1 MGLKKLKQ
9 KIQSKIKN
17 NTFFTSR
24 FGFES
29 GIDITDD
36 NQVLYRKNVVIK
48 NIVFVSNLVYTL
60 IFTILSFSDK
70 SNWLLTVLLFPVTF
84 IVNNILTKMIKKGPN
99 DKMSQTIA
107 MYVAS
112 FYMFLSTIVI
122 YLKLKVGDAD
132 YLKECGYILLYYS
145 LAICAYYQDKK
156 MLKNVFAWLFILV
169 TILHFTI
176 TYPILQSDMATNVL
190 QFFKTFFTSNEFKD
204 ILIRSILLGL
214 FMLVLYINVAMVNY
228 MQDERKKELSKR
240 RQVQE
245 DFTNV
250 VTKIFDVTLNSTDLS
265 IEEKNNIE
273 ILAVMAKKLA
283 SLLGL
288 KPDECEKIYD
298 FTRIHTDKKID
309 FNEYN
314 YENEDAKFEA
324 LRTQTEL
331 GSELIS
337 RLQLERKCED
347 IIRATFEGSND
358 DAFISKMRDIQN
370 NMESQIILICDL
382 YVSMRSVKSYKK
394 AYPHKLTI
402 TYLEEQYKLYFDPI
416 IFDRFMRFS
425 NDFEAIYNEM

>member
-190 QFFKTFFTSNEFKD
+190 QFFKTFFTSPPRGPPGPRRRLSRRSPSRAARVFFSSTFRRTSPLNMMGCRNQGEQIYRVLMNYSQKSSKRAYALAFKD
-204 ILIRSILLGL
+204 KRKL
-214 FMLVLYINVAMVNY
+214 
-228 MQDERKKELSKR
+228 KKEK
-240 RQVQE
+240 QE
-245 DFTNV
+245 PG
-250 VTKIFDVTLNSTDLS
+250 
-265 IEEKNNIE
+265 
-273 ILAVMAKKLA
+273 A
-283 SLLGL
+283 
-288 KPDECEKIYD
+288 
-298 FTRIHTDKKID
+298 
-309 FNEYN
+309 
-314 YENEDAKFEA
+314 
-324 LRTQTEL
+324 
-331 GSELIS
+331 
-337 RLQLERKCED
+337 
-347 IIRATFEGSND
+347 
-358 DAFISKMRDIQN
+358 
-370 NMESQIILICDL
+370 
-382 YVSMRSVKSYKK
+382 YK
-394 AYPHKLTI
+394 
-402 TYLEEQYKLYFDPI
+402 
-416 IFDRFMRFS
+416 
-425 NDFEAIYNEM
+425 

>member
-347 IIRATFEGSND
+347 IIRNTFEGSND

>member
-122 YLKLKVGDAD
+122 YLKLKVGDAN

-288 KPDECEKIYD
+288 KPDECEKIYN